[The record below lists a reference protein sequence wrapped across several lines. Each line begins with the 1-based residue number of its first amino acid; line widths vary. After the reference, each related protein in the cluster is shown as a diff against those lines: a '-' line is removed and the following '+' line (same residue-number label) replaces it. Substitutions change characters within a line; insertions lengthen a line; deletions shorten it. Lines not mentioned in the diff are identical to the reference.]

1 MAIGSNTF
9 WLLVRLQ
16 HENSPD
22 MVAVTHP
29 KDARVG
35 MRFVSYEAA
44 VQYRERNGLDECFVC
59 EVRA

>member
-1 MAIGSNTF
+1 MAIGQNTF

-22 MVAVTHP
+22 MVAVTRP

-35 MRFVSYEAA
+35 MQFVSYEAA
-44 VQYRERNGLDECFVC
+44 QRYREENGLEECFIC
-59 EVRA
+59 EVPA